1 MKFRFCPLC
10 SERLVEKDLGDDKN
24 VPFCEKCNR
33 PFFPHSAPCVIVLP
47 VTESGKA
54 ALTRQSYGDTEK
66 FVLTAGFM
74 GEGES
79 AEETCAR
86 ELFEELGL
94 RAKKL
99 TYLKSYG
106 YEKRD
111 TLMLGFEA
119 LVSED
124 DFCLSDEVREAKWV
138 SLDEAEE
145 LLKNSTV
152 AKMLLEEYRA
162 RQKNP

>member
-1 MKFRFCPLC
+1 MKFRFCPIC
-10 SERLVEKDLGDDKN
+10 SERLADKDFGDDKN
-24 VPFCEKCNR
+24 VPFCEKCKR

-47 VTESGKA
+47 VTAGGKA
-54 ALTRQSYGDTEK
+54 ALTRQSYGDTDK

-79 AEETCAR
+79 AEDACVR

-94 RAKKL
+94 RAEKL

-106 YEKRD
+106 YKKRD
-111 TLMLGFEA
+111 TLMLGFAA

-124 DFCLSDEVREAKWV
+124 EFCLSDEVREAKWV
-138 SLDEAEE
+138 SLDEADE
-145 LLKNSTV
+145 LLKNSMV
-152 AKMLLEEYRA
+152 AGNLLEEYRV
-162 RQKNP
+162 RQR